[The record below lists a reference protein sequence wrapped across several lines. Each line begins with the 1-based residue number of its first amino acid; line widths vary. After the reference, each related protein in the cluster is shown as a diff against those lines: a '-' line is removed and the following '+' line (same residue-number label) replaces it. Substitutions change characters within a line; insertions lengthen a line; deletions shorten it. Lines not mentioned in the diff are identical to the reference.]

1 MIKKIGFV
9 HTGVAIADMFK
20 PMIAERLPGVATFH
34 IVDDSLIQDLL
45 QEERFTPSI
54 LKRLCRQVELA
65 EEAGADMIMVTCSS
79 IAPGVDV
86 ARKMVSVP
94 VMKVDEPMAEKA
106 VSLSDNIGV
115 MATAKTT
122 MAPSVNLIQEKAAEA
137 KKQVSIHQTLSSEA
151 FDCFLRG
158 DMQTHDRI
166 VKEAALELKG
176 KVGVIVLAQ
185 ASMGHLAEAIQDIAG
200 VPVLKSPPLAID
212 ALVEKVRH
220 KNFLCG

>member
-1 MIKKIGFV
+1 MVKKIGFV

-20 PMIAERLPGVATFH
+20 PMIADRLPGVSTFH

-45 QEERFTPSI
+45 KEEKFTPSI
-54 LKRLCRQVELA
+54 LKRLCNQIELA
-65 EEAGADMIMVTCSS
+65 EEAGAEMIMVTCSS

-86 ARKMVSVP
+86 ARKMVNVP

-122 MAPSVNLIQEKAAEA
+122 MAPSVNLIKEKATEA
-137 KKQVSIHQTLSSEA
+137 KKQVTIHQTLSSDA

-166 VKEAALELKG
+166 VQDAAKELKD

-185 ASMGHLAEAIQDIAG
+185 ASMGHLAEAIQDITG
-200 VPVLKSPPLAID
+200 VPVLKSPPLAMD
-212 ALVEKVRH
+212 ALVDMVKAQ
-220 KNFLCG
+220 KIT

>member
-1 MIKKIGFV
+1 MVKKIGFV

-20 PMIAERLPGVATFH
+20 PMIAERLPGISTFH

-137 KKQVSIHQTLSSEA
+137 NKQVTIHQTLSSEA
-151 FDCFLRG
+151 FNCFLRG
-158 DMQTHDRI
+158 DMPTHDRI
-166 VKEAALELKG
+166 VKDAAQELKG

-185 ASMGHLAEAIQDIAG
+185 ASMGHLAEAIQDIAA
-200 VPVLKSPPLAID
+200 VPVLKSPPLAMD
-212 ALVEKVRH
+212 ALVEKL
-220 KNFLCG
+220 KA

>member
-1 MIKKIGFV
+1 MVKKIGFV

-45 QEERFTPSI
+45 KEEQFTPSI
-54 LKRLCRQVELA
+54 LKRLCNQVELA
-65 EEAGADMIMVTCSS
+65 EEAGAEMIMVTCSS

-94 VMKVDEPMAEKA
+94 VMKVDEPMAAKA

-122 MAPSVNLIQEKAAEA
+122 MAPSVNLIKEKAAEA
-137 KKQVSIHQTLSSEA
+137 KKQITIHQTLSSEA
-151 FDCFLRG
+151 FDCFLQG

-166 VKEAALELKG
+166 VKDAARELKG
-176 KVGVIVLAQ
+176 RVGVIVLAQ
-185 ASMGHLAEAIQDIAG
+185 ASMGHMAEAIQDITG
-200 VPVLKSPPLAID
+200 VPVLKSPPLAMD
-212 ALVEKVRH
+212 ALVEKV
-220 KNFLCG
+220 KA

>member
-1 MIKKIGFV
+1 MVKKIGFV

-20 PMIAERLPGVATFH
+20 PMIAERLPGIATFH

-45 QEERFTPSI
+45 QEGEFTPSI
-54 LKRLCRQVELA
+54 LKRLCNQIELA
-65 EEAGADMIMVTCSS
+65 EEAGAEMIMVTCSS

-86 ARKMVSVP
+86 ARKMVRVP
-94 VMKVDEPMAEKA
+94 VMKVDEPMAAKA

-122 MAPSVNLIQEKAAEA
+122 MAPSVNLIKEKAAEA
-137 KKQVSIHQTLSSEA
+137 KKQITIHQTLSSEA

-166 VKEAALELKG
+166 VKDAARELKG

-185 ASMGHLAEAIQDIAG
+185 ASMGHLAEAIQDITG
-200 VPVLKSPPLAID
+200 VPVLKSPPLAMD
-212 ALVEKVRH
+212 ALVEKV
-220 KNFLCG
+220 KA

>member
-20 PMIAERLPGVATFH
+20 PMIAERLPGIATFH

-45 QEERFTPSI
+45 QEEQFTPSI
-54 LKRLCRQVELA
+54 LKRLCNQVELA
-65 EEAGADMIMVTCSS
+65 EEAGAEMIMVTCSS

-86 ARKMVSVP
+86 ARKMVGVP

-122 MAPSVNLIQEKAAEA
+122 MTPSVNLIQEKATQAE
-137 KKQVSIHQTLSSEA
+137 KQVTIHPTLSSEA

-166 VKEAALELKG
+166 VKEAAQELKG

-185 ASMGHLAEAIQDIAG
+185 ASMGHLADAIQEIVG
-200 VPVLKSPPLAID
+200 VPVLKSPPLAMD
-212 ALVEKVRH
+212 ALVEMVKA
-220 KNFLCG
+220 

>member
-45 QEERFTPSI
+45 HEGQFTPSI
-54 LKRLCRQVELA
+54 LKRLCNQVELA
-65 EEAGADMIMVTCSS
+65 EEAGAEMIMVTCSS

-86 ARKMVSVP
+86 ARKMVGVP

-122 MAPSVNLIQEKAAEA
+122 MTPSVNLIQEKATQAE
-137 KKQVSIHQTLSSEA
+137 KQVTIHPTLSSEA

-166 VKEAALELKG
+166 VKEAAQELKG

-185 ASMGHLAEAIQDIAG
+185 ASMGHLADAIQEIVG
-200 VPVLKSPPLAID
+200 VPVLKSPPLAMD
-212 ALVEKVRH
+212 ALVEMVKA
-220 KNFLCG
+220 

>member
-1 MIKKIGFV
+1 MVKKIGFV

-20 PMIAERLPGVATFH
+20 PMIAERLPGISTFH

-137 KKQVSIHQTLSSEA
+137 NKQVTIHQTLSSEA

-212 ALVEKVRH
+212 ALVEKV
-220 KNFLCG
+220 KA

>member
-1 MIKKIGFV
+1 MVKKIGFV

-20 PMIAERLPGVATFH
+20 PMIAERLPGVSTFH

-45 QEERFTPSI
+45 QEEKFTPSI
-54 LKRLCRQVELA
+54 LKRLCNQIALA
-65 EEAGADMIMVTCSS
+65 EEAGAEMIMVTCSS

-86 ARKMVSVP
+86 ARKMVRVP
-94 VMKVDEPMAEKA
+94 VMKIDEPMAEKA

-122 MAPSVNLIQEKAAEA
+122 MAPSVNLIKEKATEA
-137 KKQVSIHQTLSSEA
+137 KKQVTIHQTLSSEA

-158 DMQTHDRI
+158 DMQAHDSI
-166 VKEAALELKG
+166 VKDAAKELKG

-185 ASMGHLAEAIQDIAG
+185 ASMGHLAEAIKDITG
-200 VPVLKSPPLAID
+200 VPVLKSPPLAMD
-212 ALVEKVRH
+212 ALVDKV
-220 KNFLCG
+220 KA

>member
-1 MIKKIGFV
+1 MVKKIGFV

-20 PMIAERLPGVATFH
+20 PMIAERLPGVSTFH

-45 QEERFTPSI
+45 QKEQFTPSI
-54 LKRLCRQVELA
+54 LKRLCNQIELA
-65 EEAGADMIMVTCSS
+65 EEAGAEVIMVTCSS

-86 ARKMVSVP
+86 ARKMVNVP

-106 VSLSDNIGV
+106 VSVSDSIGV

-122 MAPSVNLIQEKAAEA
+122 MAPSVNLIKEKAAEI
-137 KKQVSIHQTLSSEA
+137 KKQVTIHQTLRSDA

-158 DMQTHDRI
+158 DMQTHDHI
-166 VKEAALELKG
+166 VKNAATELKG

-185 ASMGHLAEAIQDIAG
+185 ASMGHLAEAIEGIAG
-200 VPVLKSPPLAID
+200 VPVLKSPPLAMD
-212 ALVEKVRH
+212 ALVEKV
-220 KNFLCG
+220 KA

>member
-1 MIKKIGFV
+1 MVKKIGFV

-20 PMIAERLPGVATFH
+20 PMIAERLPGISTFH

-65 EEAGADMIMVTCSS
+65 EEAGAEMIMVTCSS

-212 ALVEKVRH
+212 ALVEKL
-220 KNFLCG
+220 KA

>member
-1 MIKKIGFV
+1 MVKKIGFV

-20 PMIAERLPGVATFH
+20 PMIAERLPGIATFH

-45 QEERFTPSI
+45 QEGEFTPSI
-54 LKRLCRQVELA
+54 LKRLCNQIQLA
-65 EEAGADMIMVTCSS
+65 EEAGAEMIMVTCSS

-86 ARKMVSVP
+86 ARKMVRVP
-94 VMKVDEPMAEKA
+94 VMKVDEPMAAKA
-106 VSLSDNIGV
+106 VSLSANIGV

-122 MAPSVNLIQEKAAEA
+122 IGPSVNLIKEKAAEA
-137 KKQVSIHQTLSSEA
+137 KKEVTIHQILSSEA

-166 VKEAALELKG
+166 VKDAARELKG

-200 VPVLKSPPLAID
+200 VPVLKSPPLAMD
-212 ALVEKVRH
+212 ALVEKV
-220 KNFLCG
+220 KA

>member
-1 MIKKIGFV
+1 MVKKIGFV

-45 QEERFTPSI
+45 QEGEFTPSI
-54 LKRLCRQVELA
+54 LKRLCNQIELA
-65 EEAGADMIMVTCSS
+65 EEAGAELIMVTCSS

-86 ARKMVSVP
+86 ARKMVRVP
-94 VMKVDEPMAEKA
+94 VMKVDDPMAAKA

-122 MAPSVNLIQEKAAEA
+122 IGPSVNLVKEKAAEA
-137 KKQVSIHQTLSSEA
+137 GKQVTIHQILSSEA

-166 VKEAALELKG
+166 VKDAARELKG

-185 ASMGHLAEAIQDIAG
+185 ASMGHLAEAIQEIAG
-200 VPVLKSPPLAID
+200 VPVLKSPPLAMD
-212 ALVEKVRH
+212 ALVEKV
-220 KNFLCG
+220 KA

>member
-45 QEERFTPSI
+45 HEEQFTPSI
-54 LKRLCRQVELA
+54 LKRLCNQVELA
-65 EEAGADMIMVTCSS
+65 EEAGAEMIMVTCSS

-106 VSLSDNIGV
+106 VSLSDKIGV

-122 MAPSVNLIQEKAAEA
+122 MTPSVDLVQEKAAEA
-137 KKQVSIHQTLSSEA
+137 EKQITIHPTLSPEA

-158 DMQTHDRI
+158 DMQAHDRI
-166 VKEAALELKG
+166 VKEAAQKLRG

-185 ASMGHLAEAIQDIAG
+185 ASMGHLAEAIQEITG
-200 VPVLKSPPLAID
+200 VPVLKSPPLAME
-212 ALVEKVRH
+212 ALEAKI
-220 KNFLCG
+220 KA

>member
-1 MIKKIGFV
+1 MVKKIGFV

-20 PMIAERLPGVATFH
+20 PMIAKRLPGISTFH

-54 LKRLCRQVELA
+54 LKRLCKQVELA
-65 EEAGADMIMVTCSS
+65 EEAGAEIIMVTCSS

-86 ARKMVSVP
+86 ARKMVAVP

-106 VSLSDNIGV
+106 ISLSDNIGV

-137 KKQVSIHQTLSSEA
+137 KKQVSIHQTLRSEA

-200 VPVLKSPPLAID
+200 VPVLKSPPLAIG
-212 ALVEKVRH
+212 ALVEKV
-220 KNFLCG
+220 KA

>member
-1 MIKKIGFV
+1 M
-9 HTGVAIADMFK
+9 
-20 PMIAERLPGVATFH
+20 
-34 IVDDSLIQDLL
+34 DDSLIQDLL
-45 QEERFTPSI
+45 QEEQFTPSI
-54 LKRLCRQVELA
+54 LKRLCNQVELA
-65 EEAGADMIMVTCSS
+65 EEAGAEMIMVTCSS

-86 ARKMVSVP
+86 ARKMVNVP

-122 MAPSVNLIQEKAAEA
+122 MAPSVNLIKEKAVEA
-137 KKQVSIHQTLSSEA
+137 KKKITIHQTLSSEA

-166 VKEAALELKG
+166 VKDAAQELKG

-185 ASMGHLAEAIQDIAG
+185 ASMGHLAEAIQDITD
-200 VPVLKSPPLAID
+200 VPVLKSPPLAMD
-212 ALVEKVRH
+212 ALVEKV
-220 KNFLCG
+220 KA

>member
-1 MIKKIGFV
+1 MVKKVGFV

-20 PMIAERLPGVATFH
+20 PMIAERLPGVSTFH

-45 QEERFTPSI
+45 QEEQFTPSI
-54 LKRLCRQVELA
+54 LKRLCKQVELA
-65 EEAGADMIMVTCSS
+65 EEAGAEIIMVTCSS

-86 ARKMVSVP
+86 ARKMVAVP

-106 VSLSDNIGV
+106 ISLSDNIGV

-212 ALVEKVRH
+212 ALVEKV
-220 KNFLCG
+220 KA

>member
-1 MIKKIGFV
+1 MVKKIGFV

-45 QEERFTPSI
+45 QAEQFTPSI
-54 LKRLCRQVELA
+54 LKRLCNQVELA
-65 EEAGADMIMVTCSS
+65 EEAGAEMIMVTCSS

-122 MAPSVNLIQEKAAEA
+122 MNPSVNLVKEKAAEA
-137 KKQVSIHQTLSSEA
+137 KKQVTIHQTLSSEA
-151 FDCFLRG
+151 FDCFLKG

-166 VKEAALELKG
+166 VKNAAQELKG

-185 ASMGHLAEAIQDIAG
+185 ASMGHLAEAIQEITG
-200 VPVLKSPPLAID
+200 VPVLKSPPLAMD
-212 ALVEKVRH
+212 ALVEKV
-220 KNFLCG
+220 KA

>member
-1 MIKKIGFV
+1 MVKKIGFV

-20 PMIAERLPGVATFH
+20 PMIAERLPGISTFH

-45 QEERFTPSI
+45 QEEQFTPSI
-54 LKRLCRQVELA
+54 LKRLCNQIELA
-65 EEAGADMIMVTCSS
+65 EEAGAEMIMVTCSS

-86 ARKMVSVP
+86 ARKMVKVP

-122 MAPSVNLIQEKAAEA
+122 MAPSVNLIKEKAAEA
-137 KKQVSIHQTLSSEA
+137 NKQITIHQTLSAEA
-151 FDCFLRG
+151 FDCFLKG
-158 DMQTHDRI
+158 DMQTHDGI
-166 VKEAALELKG
+166 VKDAAQQLKG

-185 ASMGHLAEAIQDIAG
+185 ASMGHLAEDLQEITG
-200 VPVLKSPPLAID
+200 VSVLKSPPLAMD
-212 ALVEKVRH
+212 ALVAKV
-220 KNFLCG
+220 NV